1 MISSTGCDL
10 ELDRGEI
17 VQVRQVPVDGYEKVV
32 VAEDQDSGL
41 HAIIAIHDTTLGP
54 ALGGLRMWDYP
65 TEEEALT
72 DVLRLARGMTYKSA
86 CANTGLGGGKAVIIG
101 NQETDREEKRF
112 RAMGRFI
119 DSLQGRY
126 ITAEDVGIGIQELEW
141 IGAETRYVT
150 GLSRQSGSSGNPS
163 PFTARGVI
171 RGLFACTEERY
182 GTSHLDRLHYAV
194 QGLGQVGGDV
204 VRCLSMLGATV
215 TVADIN
221 EERCQEFVALPGV
234 EVVSGDEIY
243 SVNCDVFMPC
253 ALGGV
258 LNDET
263 IPLLNTQV
271 VAGCANNQLLRDDH
285 GRDLHDRGILYA
297 PDFIINAG
305 GIINVS
311 VEARVEGYDERTA
324 VLKIEN
330 IYNALR
336 EVFDTARR
344 DNLTPAEAADR
355 VAENRLEE
363 ARRRNG
369 SSVVDAAPNR

>member
-1 MISSTGCDL
+1 M
-10 ELDRGEI
+10 EF
-17 VQVRQVPVDGYEKVV
+17 RQLPVDGYEKVV
-32 VAEDQDSGL
+32 VAKDHDSGL

-65 TEEEALT
+65 SEEEALT

-86 CANTGLGGGKAVIIG
+86 CANTGLGGGKAVMIG
-101 NQETDREEKRF
+101 DQESDKTEDRF
-112 RAMGRFI
+112 RSMGRFI
-119 DSLQGRY
+119 ESLGGRY
-126 ITAEDVGIGIQELEW
+126 ITAEDVGIGIRELEW
-141 IGAETRYVT
+141 IGEETRFVT

-194 QGLGQVGGDV
+194 QGLGQVGGEV

-215 TVADIN
+215 TVSDIS
-221 EERCQEFVALPGV
+221 EERCQEYVVLPGV
-234 EVVSGDEIY
+234 EVVPVDEIY
-243 SVNCDVFMPC
+243 EVRCDVFMPC
-253 ALGGV
+253 ALGGI

-263 IPLLNTQV
+263 IPRLKTQV
-271 VAGCANNQLLRDDH
+271 VAGCANNQLLQDNH
-285 GRDLHDRGILYA
+285 GRELHDRGILYA

-311 VEARVEGYDERTA
+311 VEARPEGYDERTA

-344 DNLTPAEAADR
+344 ENLTPAEAADR
-355 VAENRLEE
+355 VAEKRLEE
-363 ARRRNG
+363 ARKRNG
-369 SSVVDAAPNR
+369 SPVVDVAPNP

>member
-1 MISSTGCDL
+1 M
-10 ELDRGEI
+10 
-17 VQVRQVPVDGYEKVV
+17 QVRQVPVDGYEKVV

-101 NQETDREEKRF
+101 NQETDREEQRF

-234 EVVSGDEIY
+234 EVVSPPRSTRSIVMY
-243 SVNCDVFMPC
+243 SCR
-253 ALGGV
+253 A
-258 LNDET
+258 
-263 IPLLNTQV
+263 
-271 VAGCANNQLLRDDH
+271 H
-285 GRDLHDRGILYA
+285 
-297 PDFIINAG
+297 
-305 GIINVS
+305 S
-311 VEARVEGYDERTA
+311 VG
-324 VLKIEN
+324 
-330 IYNALR
+330 
-336 EVFDTARR
+336 FSMMRR
-344 DNLTPAEAADR
+344 FH
-355 VAENRLEE
+355 
-363 ARRRNG
+363 
-369 SSVVDAAPNR
+369 S